1 MNLENL
7 SIPLTK
13 IPSIIVS
20 SSDKHSECLL
30 ASEQGLRNRG
40 TQMITKTFIDMI
52 SKPKIKRVIPVTR
65 RMSVSEKDVLPNG
78 QATFARIPA
87 MWPNRLFPLTA
98 NSG

>member
-1 MNLENL
+1 MNLKNL
-7 SIPLTK
+7 SIPLTN
-13 IPSIIVS
+13 IPSLIES
-20 SSDKHSECLL
+20 FTDKHSECLL
-30 ASEQGLRNRG
+30 ASEQDLRNRG
-40 TQMITKTFIDMI
+40 TQMITKTFIEMI

-65 RMSVSEKDVLPNG
+65 RMSVSEKDVLLNG